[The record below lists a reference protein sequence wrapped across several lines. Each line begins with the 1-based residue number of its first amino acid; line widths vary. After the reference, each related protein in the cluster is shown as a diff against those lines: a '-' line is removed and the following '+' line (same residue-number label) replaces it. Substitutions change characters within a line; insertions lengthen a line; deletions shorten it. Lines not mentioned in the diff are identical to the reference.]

1 MQKDILLVNR
11 GFRDINPLLVG
22 TEDCAPGHCFG
33 PAVREHHII
42 HYVVSGRGFF
52 ETEGKRTE
60 LGPGDLFL
68 IRPQQLTFYGT
79 GQEQP
84 WRYIWAGFNTSLDL
98 DEIFCKNVISAR
110 ECGPIFEELL
120 ECEKLEGSRELF
132 VCGKIFELIVCL
144 YQKVQ
149 ADGER
154 LDRYVPMA
162 KNYIESNYSSDITV
176 DMMAKYL
183 NLNRSYFSTIFK
195 QQTGK
200 SPQQYL
206 VDYRLEKAAQ
216 YMVLYGYSP
225 TEAAISCGYPDIF
238 NFSRMFKKKFG
249 LAPQFYRNEMLKKQP
264 HGQEGD

>member
-42 HYVVSGRGFF
+42 HYIVSGRGFF
-52 ETEGKRTE
+52 ETEGKRSQ
-60 LGPGDLFL
+60 LGPGDMFL
-68 IRPQQLTFYGT
+68 IHPQQLALYGT

-84 WRYIWAGFNTSLDL
+84 WRYIWVGFSTTMDL
-98 DEIFCKNVISAR
+98 SGIFCKNVISAR
-110 ECGPIFEELL
+110 ECGPIFAELL
-120 ECEKLEGSRELF
+120 ECEKLESSRELF
-132 VCGKIFELIVCL
+132 VCGKIYELLSCL

-149 ADGER
+149 TSGER
-154 LDRYVPMA
+154 PNRYVPMA
-162 KNYIESNYSSDITV
+162 KNYIESNYASKITV

-183 NLNRSYFSTIFK
+183 NLDRSYFSTIFK

-200 SPQQYL
+200 SPRQYL

-216 YMVLYGYSP
+216 YMLLYGYSP
-225 TEAAISCGYPDIF
+225 SEAAISCGYPDIF
-238 NFSRMFKKKFG
+238 CFSRMFKKKFG
-249 LAPQFYRNEMLKKQP
+249 VAPQFYKKGIRQK
-264 HGQEGD
+264 GEIDR